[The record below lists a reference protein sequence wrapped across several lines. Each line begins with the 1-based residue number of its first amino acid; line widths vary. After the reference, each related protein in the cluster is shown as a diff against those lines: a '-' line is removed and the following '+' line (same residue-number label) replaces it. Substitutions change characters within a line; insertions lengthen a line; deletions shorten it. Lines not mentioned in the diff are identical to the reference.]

1 MNGLFPK
8 TKSAGLYEA
17 QLLSRHWEMIRDVI
31 LLVDQRFPDS
41 LVYTESF
48 Y

>member
-1 MNGLFPK
+1 M
-8 TKSAGLYEA
+8 SGLYDFSLCGRE
-17 QLLSRHWEMIRDVI
+17 EMIRDVI